1 MGGKRRKRTKI
12 IRVKP
17 KLPKTF
23 ECPRCGKVSISV
35 KIKDNIAT
43 ITCGSC
49 GLYTEIEVPFVFDE
63 ANAYSKFIDMYLEG
77 RLQIKERTNENT
89 EEENEI
95 EGESEEIP
103 HGQVK

>member
-23 ECPRCGKVSISV
+23 ECPRCGKVSIS
-35 KIKDNIAT
+35 IKRKENIAR
-43 ITCGSC
+43 ISCGSC
-49 GLYTEIEVPFVFDE
+49 GLYTEVEVPPVFDE
-63 ANAYSKFIDMYLEG
+63 ANAYAKFIDMYLDG

-95 EGESEEIP
+95 EGKSEEIP
-103 HGQVK
+103 Y